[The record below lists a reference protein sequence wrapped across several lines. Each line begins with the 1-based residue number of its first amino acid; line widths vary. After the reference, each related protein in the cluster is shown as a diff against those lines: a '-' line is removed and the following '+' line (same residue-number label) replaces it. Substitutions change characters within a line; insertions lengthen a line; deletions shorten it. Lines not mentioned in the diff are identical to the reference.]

1 MLRLIGRRG
10 CVPRTCTDWKA
21 FSSKP
26 LSALSQSKRTVIGQT
41 VSYILHR
48 GERATSLKDL
58 ALHLAKIPAPTT
70 AQPKIKSALDFVR
83 YEGSLLKFVQAR
95 PLVFTTTH
103 IPNEAGSVVQER
115 ETPTTPTLAAAAGG
129 VVPPKLFD
137 QESDEE
143 EGVVVGL
150 GAGGLRTALKMV
162 KERGDCGRAVEVL
175 GRLRDIS
182 VLQLSLFRDN

>member
-1 MLRLIGRRG
+1 
-10 CVPRTCTDWKA
+10 
-21 FSSKP
+21 
-26 LSALSQSKRTVIGQT
+26 
-41 VSYILHR
+41 LHR

-70 AQPKIKSALDFVR
+70 AQPKTKSALDFVH

-103 IPNEAGSVVQER
+103 IPNEAGSVVQEPPT
-115 ETPTTPTLAAAAGG
+115 ETPSTTALAAAADVGA
-129 VVPPKLFD
+129 PLTFFD
-137 QESDEE
+137 HESAEE
-143 EGVVVGL
+143 ESVVVGL

-175 GRLRDIS
+175 ERLRDIS
-182 VLQLSLFRDN
+182 VQQLLLFKEREEGRYVFDFLNPTHAQGGMQFRTLDWS